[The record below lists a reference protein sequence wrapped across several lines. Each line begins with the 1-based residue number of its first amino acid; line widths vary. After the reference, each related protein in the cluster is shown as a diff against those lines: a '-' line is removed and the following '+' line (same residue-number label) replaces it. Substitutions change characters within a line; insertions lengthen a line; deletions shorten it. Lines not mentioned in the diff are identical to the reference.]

1 MFSSL
6 GEARDLIEAW
16 RIDYNTERPHTALGG
31 LAPCVYAER
40 NRHHRPGSGGWVKMP
55 APLHDLA
62 KPLTPTFLELSRHP
76 WTKSVPPEAHRLMSD
91 VDAAFMEQVF
101 NVPQ

>member
-1 MFSSL
+1 
-6 GEARDLIEAW
+6 
-16 RIDYNTERPHTALGG
+16 
-31 LAPCVYAER
+31 
-40 NRHHRPGSGGWVKMP
+40 MP